1 MLSPALVTGANGHLG
16 ANLVRHLL
24 AQGGPVIAAV
34 RNPATA
40 SDLQALGAQ
49 VVTLDL
55 RDAAAVLRAFAGVRV
70 VYHCAAVFSHW
81 AKDAEQT
88 IYQANL
94 SITRNVIEAA
104 ARAAVGR
111 VIYVSSLG
119 ALDRSRSP
127 FDESGWNPS
136 RANVYFRSKT
146 DSERLAWAL
155 ADARCVPLVSM
166 LPAAMIGPHC
176 ARPTPTMALL
186 DEILAGRMRLDP
198 GLHFTLADVRDVAA
212 ACHAAATRGRPG
224 ERYLLASEA
233 SLSVGQ
239 MVEIA
244 RGSLPALRIPRPI
257 TAPRALMPMLAGA
270 MEIAA
275 KLAGGTP
282 ALQRSFFTE
291 FGAPEQCDIRKAR
304 AELGFV
310 PLPAAEMLRRYLGE
324 LAPAGLA
331 QASICCSS

>member
-1 MLSPALVTGANGHLG
+1 MRSPTLVTGANGHLG

-24 AQGGPVIAAV
+24 AQAVPVIAAV
-34 RNPATA
+34 RDPGTA
-40 SDLQALGAQ
+40 SDLRALGAQ

-55 RDAAAVLRAFAGVRV
+55 RDASAVQRAFAGVRV

-81 AKDAEQT
+81 AKDAEHA

-94 SITRNVIEAA
+94 SITRNVIDAA
-104 ARAAVGR
+104 ARAAVSR

-127 FDESGWNPS
+127 FDEAGWNPS

-155 ADARCVPLVSM
+155 ADARCVPLVSV

-233 SLSVGQ
+233 SLSVAQ

-244 RGSLPALRIPRPI
+244 RASLPALRIPRPI
-257 TAPRALMPMLAGA
+257 TAPRALMTMLAGA
-270 MEIAA
+270 MEFAA

-304 AELGFV
+304 ADLGFE